1 MKTYFV
7 RKSRS
12 FRTCDISR
20 NEHWLI
26 VHRCIRYLETQ
37 LIFIVE
43 RVISKEYRQPCFIVQ
58 YYRRFFF
65 FLYNIEQMISNTK
78 FVKAILSNIL
88 RNTYLFFRQTLPYLK
103 DEIMDVHLHLKNE
116 IKILIIDNLNI
127 LRYSKDKISLSIIF
141 FSI

>member
-12 FRTCDISR
+12 FHTCDISR

-43 RVISKEYRQPCFIVQ
+43 RVISKEYRQLLF
-58 YYRRFFF
+58 YRAILSSISFFF
-65 FLYNIEQMISNTK
+65 FLYNRTNGFEYKICE
-78 FVKAILSNIL
+78 SNIIK
-88 RNTYLFFRQTLPYLK
+88 YPSKYVSFFL
-103 DEIMDVHLHLKNE
+103 DKNYH
-116 IKILIIDNLNI
+116 IYHI
-127 LRYSKDKISLSIIF
+127 
-141 FSI
+141 

>member
-12 FRTCDISR
+12 FHTCDISR

-43 RVISKEYRQPCFIVQ
+43 RVISKEYRQLLF
-58 YYRRFFF
+58 YRAILSSISFFF
-65 FLYNIEQMISNTK
+65 FFTIEQMVSNTK

-88 RNTYLFFRQTLPYLK
+88 RNTYLFF
-103 DEIMDVHLHLKNE
+103 
-116 IKILIIDNLNI
+116 
-127 LRYSKDKISLSIIF
+127 
-141 FSI
+141 

>member
-37 LIFIVE
+37 LIFME
-43 RVISKEYRQPCFIVQ
+43 SKEYRQPCFIVQ
-58 YYRRFFF
+58 YYRRFLFF
-65 FLYNIEQMISNTK
+65 FFFTIEQMVSNTK
-78 FVKAILSNIL
+78 FVNASTKAILSNIL

-103 DEIMDVHLHLKNE
+103 DEIMDVHLKNE

-141 FSI
+141 FFI